1 MEFCQTCHKQFL
13 WSCLPS
19 FLVARQH
26 KPLHRSLAWRH
37 RQWPVFRSGR
47 WFQETGDIFWKDRFP
62 LSQAMKFWEI
72 LSDGGDGHSNL
83 TRFID
88 EASSAGKRVNN
99 VPFLKADCHKLL
111 WVILMCLYK
120 NPKTLHPYSCWH
132 PDPCLERHDVLSSLE
147 FKVGRTPSDSWWTS
161 PFKIVNSKRNK
172 VVQDLAITQI

>member
-72 LSDGGDGHSNL
+72 LSDG
-83 TRFID
+83 
-88 EASSAGKRVNN
+88 VM
-99 VPFLKADCHKLL
+99 
-111 WVILMCLYK
+111 VILIWPDSLMKHLLLEKEWTMCHFWKLIAINCFEWYLCVCTK
-120 NPKTLHPYSCWH
+120 IQNPTPLQLLTPWPMSWKTRCTELPW
-132 PDPCLERHDVLSSLE
+132 
-147 FKVGRTPSDSWWTS
+147 
-161 PFKIVNSKRNK
+161 
-172 VVQDLAITQI
+172 VQGWANTFWLLMDFAI